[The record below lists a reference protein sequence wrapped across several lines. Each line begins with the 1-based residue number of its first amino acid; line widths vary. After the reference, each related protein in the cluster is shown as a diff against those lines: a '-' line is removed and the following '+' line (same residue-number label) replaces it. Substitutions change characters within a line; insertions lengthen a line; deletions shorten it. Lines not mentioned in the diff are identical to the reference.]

1 MENFHKFFKTY
12 PDMDMK
18 LLNGFLIEYIEH
30 CKDLGVGFL
39 PIHDSSEADCCDDD
53 PYDPYY
59 GDDYDKDFD
68 SIVWP
73 SSAPGSKD
81 SEALEEL
88 RRKMEDSFDG
98 DDDDYEYDS
107 FDYSADVQYVVASTS
122 YGQNETFYFMGDK
135 NGSHGFKELGCSM
148 AERWGHENWADET
161 VIDDQI
167 NIYSSMHTA
176 KLIGTQ
182 IMLPDHFHS
191 WTVLKRIYEVT
202 KNPLETIERT

>member
-12 PDMDMK
+12 PKMDMD
-18 LLNGFLIEYIEH
+18 LLNGFLKDYVEH

-59 GDDYDKDFD
+59 GEYDPQLDEEYQQAFD
-68 SIVWP
+68 SINWP
-73 SSAPGSKD
+73 SSEVGPQD
-81 SEALEEL
+81 SAALEEL
-88 RRKMEDSFDG
+88 RRKMEESP
-98 DDDDYEYDS
+98 DDEEDYGS

-135 NGSHGFKELGCSM
+135 NGSHGFNELGCSM
-148 AERWGHENWADET
+148 AERWGHENWADER

-167 NIYSSMHTA
+167 KEYSSMHHA
-176 KLIGTQ
+176 KLIGEQ
-182 IMLPDHFHS
+182 VILPDHFHN

-202 KNPLETIERT
+202 KKQ